1 METTTRV
8 EPTKIAVN
16 FEPALLAALDEHR
29 RKLPDLPTRSEA
41 IRRAVEAV
49 ALDHDGGS
57 RGLVSSVVHV
67 GICVGPSALN

>member
-1 METTTRV
+1 MRV

-41 IRRAVEAV
+41 IRVP
-49 ALDHDGGS
+49 LK
-57 RGLVSSVVHV
+57 LW
-67 GICVGPSALN
+67 P

>member
-1 METTTRV
+1 MRV

-29 RKLPDLPTRSEA
+29 RKLPDLPSRSEA

-49 ALDHDGGS
+49 ALNGTSTRKPRAKAPRKNGS
-57 RGLVSSVVHV
+57 KNRD
-67 GICVGPSALN
+67 